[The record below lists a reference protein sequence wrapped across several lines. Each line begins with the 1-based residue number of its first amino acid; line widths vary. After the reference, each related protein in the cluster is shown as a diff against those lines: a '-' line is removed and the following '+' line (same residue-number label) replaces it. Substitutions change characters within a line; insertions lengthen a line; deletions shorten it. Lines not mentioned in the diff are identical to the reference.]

1 MISEMKRWNLFIPV
15 PLLEKTQ
22 NLAKKRGV
30 SAADVVRIA
39 LEKYLQ
45 ALEKQEKALAEAENV
60 AA

>member
-15 PLLEKTQ
+15 PLLQKTQ

-60 AA
+60 TA

>member
-15 PLLEKTQ
+15 NLLEKTQ

-30 SAADVVRIA
+30 SSADVVRIA
-39 LEKYLQ
+39 LEKYLL
-45 ALEKQEKALAEAENV
+45 AVEKQEKAALEAENV

>member
-15 PLLEKTQ
+15 NLLEKTQ

-30 SAADVVRIA
+30 SSADVVRIA

-60 AA
+60 TA

>member
-60 AA
+60 TV

>member
-39 LEKYLQ
+39 LEKYLL

-60 AA
+60 TA

>member
-15 PLLEKTQ
+15 NLLEKTQ

-30 SAADVVRIA
+30 SSADVVRIA

-45 ALEKQEKALAEAENV
+45 AVEKHEKALAEAQNV
-60 AA
+60 PA

>member
-1 MISEMKRWNLFIPV
+1 MISDMKRWNLFIPA

-39 LEKYLQ
+39 LEKYLL
-45 ALEKQEKALAEAENV
+45 ALEKHEKAQTEAENV
-60 AA
+60 PS